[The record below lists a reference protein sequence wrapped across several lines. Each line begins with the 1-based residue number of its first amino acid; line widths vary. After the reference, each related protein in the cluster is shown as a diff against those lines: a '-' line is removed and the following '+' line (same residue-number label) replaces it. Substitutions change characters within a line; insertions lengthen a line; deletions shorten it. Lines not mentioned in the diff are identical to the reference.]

1 MYSRTVMSR
10 LVAKFCSFC
19 ILVSISLIFRSSSVF
34 LIKPR
39 VLGILFSIC
48 VIFASQSVFLLNQ
61 QYQVFQ
67 FQFTKY
73 LYHNQF
79 FFASTLLDI
88 LFSISVIF
96 ACYHSFFTI
105 PLVVVIFYYYVHP
118 FFRDVCLS
126 ESYFDLLINPV
137 VLGILFSLPPVFILI
152 ENIIFL
158 TITFLCATSLRFLK
172 VH

>member
-39 VLGILFSIC
+39 VLGIL
-48 VIFASQSVFLLNQ
+48 
-61 QYQVFQ
+61 
-67 FQFTKY
+67 
-73 LYHNQF
+73 
-79 FFASTLLDI
+79 
-88 LFSISVIF
+88 IF